1 MDGVQ
6 HLFVEYKLGMEI
18 PTEGIFGNVVFR
30 RAYATCEQQHIGSA
44 KANIQRMLDHLCI
57 IAYCCDGNYFK
68 TIFGKLTC
76 HPCRIGVNDLSDEQ
90 FIANSNNFDFHLCFS
105 SKITSQVN
113 TESSY
118 PQTIP
123 LPLPRIRQTT
133 LFEPDKKISLRPTLH
148 NKKQDY
154 LFFYSN

>member
-1 MDGVQ
+1 
-6 HLFVEYKLGMEI
+6 
-18 PTEGIFGNVVFR
+18 
-30 RAYATCEQQHIGSA
+30 
-44 KANIQRMLDHLCI
+44 MLDYLCI

-90 FIANSNNFDFHLCFS
+90 FIANSNNFDFHFCFS

-123 LPLPRIRQTT
+123 LPLPRIR
-133 LFEPDKKISLRPTLH
+133 KITFLAVTAARINAQGPASVSVKRMDSSEIRTCRLTLH